1 MQTERNRKPS
11 RRAGLARPLRVSP
24 TTCSV
29 RLALA
34 ASATVLALAGS
45 GTANAA
51 CSFTDPT
58 TVTCTAGAYN
68 GGLPGGSFVPVV
80 DLTLVL
86 DPGVTV
92 DPAAGVAGVTAN
104 WGGDVTVTTSADIN
118 TSYADGVFLY
128 GSATATLNNSGTIY
142 AYVDADN
149 AVDISS
155 NGLITVDNS
164 GLIQAEGSPAY
175 AAIAINAYSSYGDIF
190 FQNSGTIAANSDTQ
204 YSEAIYAYAY
214 YGNTTINNSGTIS
227 STSLVASADAIDAEA
242 KYDTTVINS
251 GNISAS
257 SPSTYGTTAVF
268 VLTGDDGHVDNSGT
282 IYAYSSAFAG
292 GIQVITVYG
301 EASADN
307 SGSIEAVSA
316 GGFAT
321 GMGFY
326 GGGSADADNSGT
338 IIATGYDD
346 TGGIYV
352 DVDYGV
358 LLSNSGQI
366 TATAGTGQA
375 WGIYAHSTFAS
386 IDIDNSGTIT
396 AYSDSGTGY
405 GIQALADGNGI
416 GIDVTLSSTSSID
429 AVSSLSTAF
438 GVFAGTTGDNSNV
451 TVTAGGDVS
460 AYSPGNHTYAIQGLS
475 SGDSSDVII
484 SVLAGSDLYAG
495 SDLAGVYGVQA
506 QTDGLDSDIDIDVA
520 GSIAASSLASSAN
533 GVRAYTYAAADS
545 DIVISVAASGSINA
559 TADYTAFGIN
569 AIARGA
575 GAYVDVD
582 NAGTV
587 VASGYNA
594 IGIAIS
600 ASDSG
605 HGYSDG
611 DISATGIYRGIGL
624 QVSTSG
630 DGYAM
635 NAGDISVD
643 LDGTSTG
650 SVPMGWGVLVRATYG
665 DAYAGNSGTIS
676 VNVSVE
682 GYYEANAVGIESS
695 SNNGDAAA
703 ANSGLIQAY
712 IDVGANDP
720 GLSSSDAIG
729 IDVFAAGDAYAG
741 NSGTIDA
748 ESVYGKGFGIFVSS
762 PGAVDVVNS
771 GSISVIGGEGSDQAY
786 GGAYGVFVQ
795 VTQGVVT
802 VDNSGAITAVA
813 DGAGGYNAVADGI
826 HLRLPGA
833 DVQVVNDGTITT
845 ESSGEYYAYA
855 RAIRVMAD
863 YIDIS
868 TGASSQLSAT
878 AGGHPDA
885 VAVGIFAQAYYSAS
899 VSNGGG
905 IDVLAIDGD
914 AYGIAVVAY
923 GDGALD
929 IANSGHIQARANNG
943 YVHGIRATAYGNGDT
958 SISHDGTISAT
969 GDSLDAVGI
978 QADAYGSGRIEI
990 AIGAAGAIDV
1000 HGYYA
1005 AAGIALNPY
1014 GGGATSIDN
1023 QGDIYAY
1030 SYHGDAFGI
1039 VTLYGTGDINITNSG
1054 TITADAAVGE
1064 AFAIH
1069 AYTLG
1074 GTSVAIDNSGTLN
1087 GAIFTGRGDDLF
1099 YNTGTWNATGASYFG
1114 AGDDAIFNSGTINLQ
1129 GSTIDLGI
1137 DPAGNQFVNDGL
1149 LAVSG
1154 DNVIDMGTGA
1164 DGVTPNPYPFQNN
1177 GVIDFQD
1184 GAPDDSLK
1192 IIGDFAGD
1200 GDIDLDVSGLNGTSD
1215 LMYIDGNVDPGSVST
1230 INIDLID
1237 FPEGGQIEAP
1247 MVLVT
1252 GNSTSGNFV
1261 LGDVSYEPGFLD
1273 FDFNLVSGTNSSG
1286 QGSYALRF
1294 TPVLSDT
1301 GELAAV
1307 ITPGVSVLLR
1317 DAVGTVEQRQATSQL
1332 IEGRSR
1338 VSMWARVFY
1347 NAGWVE
1353 PEGGAAFDVRTG
1365 GGETGFN
1372 FAATDRFGAGL
1383 ILGRSELNQKLRDGI
1398 GSDAIKG
1405 NVYGGYGNMALPG
1418 GFSLDLSHRRLKFD
1432 AEIDANGVQLSSG
1445 GEADTSN
1452 MEAGYQWVSKKKL
1465 GLQLQFQQTVTVVKS
1480 IDTLAGPVPFDGDSG
1495 RYSIT
1500 RLAGEVRKQ
1509 WDPTPKGTIW
1519 VGRVLFNA
1527 IRESDGTSHYDVG
1540 DTLSGKT
1547 SLQGTS
1553 FRLEAGASAQ
1563 RGHLLVYGSLVY
1575 EDGGVLHNFFG
1586 AHLGGRWV
1594 W

>member
-1 MQTERNRKPS
+1 MQTERNRTSS
-11 RRAGLARPLRVSP
+11 RYPGLARPLRLNP
-24 TTCSV
+24 ATCQV

-34 ASATVLALAGS
+34 ATATALALAGS
-45 GTANAA
+45 GVANAA
-51 CSFTDPT
+51 CSFTDAT

-68 GGLPGGSFVPVV
+68 AGLPGGSFVPVP

-86 DPGVTV
+86 DPGVTI

-104 WGGDVTVTTSADIN
+104 WGGDVTVTTAADIN
-118 TSYADGVFLY
+118 TSYADGVFVY
-128 GSATATLNNSGTIY
+128 GSASATLNNSGTIY
-142 AYVDADN
+142 AYVDADY
-149 AVDISS
+149 AVDISA
-155 NGLITVDNS
+155 NGNVDVGNS
-164 GLIQAEGSPAY
+164 GLIQAEASTAY
-175 AAIAINAYSSYGDIF
+175 GAVAINAVSSYGDIDI
-190 FQNSGTIAANSDTQ
+190 QNSGTIAANSDTQ
-204 YSEAIYAYAY
+204 YSIAVYAYAG
-214 YGNTTINNSGTIS
+214 YGSLTIGNSGTIS
-227 STSLVASADAIDAEA
+227 STSLVASTEGIDAEA
-242 KYDTTVINS
+242 KYSATVTNS
-251 GNISAS
+251 GSIAAS
-257 SPSTYGTTAVF
+257 SPSVYGSTGVF
-268 VLTGDDGHVDNSGT
+268 VLTGDDGQVDNSGT

-292 GIQVITVYG
+292 GIQVISVYG
-301 EASADN
+301 TAGADN

-326 GGGSADADNSGT
+326 GENADAGNSGT
-338 IIATGYDD
+338 IVATGYDD

-358 LLSNSGQI
+358 FVTNSGQI
-366 TATAGTGQA
+366 TATADIGRA
-375 WGIYAHSTFAS
+375 WGIYAYSTYGS
-386 IDIDNSGTIT
+386 IDIASSGTIT
-396 AYSDSGTGY
+396 AYATSASSF
-405 GIQALADGNGI
+405 GIQAIADGDGI
-416 GIDVTLSSTSSID
+416 GIDVTLVAGSSID
-429 AVSSLSTAF
+429 ASSGSNTAF
-438 GVFAGTTGDNSNV
+438 GVFANTTGDYSDV
-451 TVTAGGDVS
+451 TITADGIVS
-460 AYSPGNHTYAIQGLS
+460 AYSAGNGTNAIQGLT
-475 SGDSSDVII
+475 SGDSSDVTI
-484 SVLAGSDLYAG
+484 SVLAGADLYAG
-495 SDLAGVYGVQA
+495 SDLASAYAVVGATG
-506 QTDGLDSDIDIDVA
+506 GLDSDIDI
-520 GSIAASSLASSAN
+520 SIAGDVSASSLSNSAT
-533 GVRAYTYAAADS
+533 GVRAYTFAGADD
-545 DIVISVAASGSINA
+545 DIVVSVADTGSIQA
-559 TADYTAFGIN
+559 TGDLNAFGIN
-569 AIARGA
+569 AIATGT

-587 VASGYNA
+587 VASAYNA
-594 IGIAIS
+594 TGISIT

-605 HGYSDG
+605 SAHSDG
-611 DISATGIYRGIGL
+611 DISANGVYRGIGIG
-624 QVSTSG
+624 VASSG

-635 NAGDISVD
+635 NAGDIAVE
-643 LDGTSTG
+643 LDGTSSG
-650 SVPMGWGVLVRATYG
+650 FVPMGWGVLVRATYG

-676 VNVSVE
+676 VDVSVE
-682 GYYEANAVGIESS
+682 GYYEANAVGIESGS
-695 SNNGDAAA
+695 SNGDAAA
-703 ANSGLIQAY
+703 FNSGLIQAY

-729 IDVFAAGDAYAG
+729 IDVFAIAGDAYAG

-795 VTQGVVT
+795 VTQDVVT
-802 VDNSGAITAVA
+802 VDNSGTISAVA

-833 DVQVVNDGTITT
+833 DVQVVNTGTISTV
-845 ESSGEYYAYA
+845 SDGEYYAYA
-855 RAIRVMAD
+855 RAIRVMGD
-863 YIDIS
+863 YVDIS
-868 TGASSQLSAT
+868 TGASSQLSST
-878 AGGHPDA
+878 AGGNPA
-885 VAVGIFAQAYYSAS
+885 ALAVGIFAQAYYAGS
-899 VSNGGG
+899 VSNGGD
-905 IDVLAIDGD
+905 IDVLATEGD
-914 AYGIAVVAY
+914 AYGIFVLAY
-923 GDGALD
+923 GDGELA
-929 IANSGHIQARANNG
+929 IANSGHIDAHADG
-943 YVHGIRATAYGNGDT
+943 YVHGIRAMAYGNGDIA
-958 SISHDGTISAT
+958 ISNDGTISAT
-969 GDSLDAVGI
+969 GDSVSAVGI
-978 QADAYGSGRIEI
+978 QADAYGTGSVDV
-990 AIGAAGAIDV
+990 ALGAASAIDV
-1000 HGYYA
+1000 HGYYD
-1005 AAGIALNPY
+1005 AAGVAVSPY
-1014 GGGATSIDN
+1014 GGGTTNIDN

-1030 SYHGDAFGI
+1030 SAFGDAFGI
-1039 VTLYGTGDINITNSG
+1039 VTLYGTGNFNIANSG
-1054 TITADAAVGE
+1054 TITAAAGSGH
-1064 AFAIH
+1064 AYAIY

-1074 GTSVAIDNSGTLN
+1074 GTSVAIANSGTLT
-1087 GAIFTGRGDDLF
+1087 GAIVTGNGDDLF
-1099 YNTGTWNATGASYFG
+1099 DNTGTWNATGASYFG
-1114 AGDDAIFNSGTINLQ
+1114 AGDDAVFNSGTINLQ
-1129 GSTIDLGI
+1129 GATIDLGL
-1137 DPAGNQFVNDGL
+1137 DPAGNQFVNDDL
-1149 LAVSG
+1149 LTVSG

-1200 GDIDLDVSGLNGTSD
+1200 GDINLDVSGLNASSD
-1215 LMYIDGNVDPGSVST
+1215 LLYIGGDVDPSSVST
-1230 INIDLID
+1230 VNIDLVD
-1237 FPEGGQIEAP
+1237 FPEGGVIEAP

-1252 GNSTSGNFV
+1252 GDSTPGNFV
-1261 LGDVSYEPGFLD
+1261 LGEVSYEPGFLD
-1273 FDFNLVSGTNSSG
+1273 FSVDLVNGTNSSG
-1286 QGSYALRF
+1286 QSSYALRF
-1294 TPVLSDT
+1294 TPELSDT
-1301 GELAAV
+1301 GDLAAV

-1353 PEGGAAFDVRTG
+1353 PKGGAAFDVRTG
-1365 GGETGFN
+1365 GGETGLN
-1372 FAATDRFGAGL
+1372 FAASQRFGAGL

-1432 AEIDANGVQLSSG
+1432 AEIDSNGVQLSSG

-1452 MEAGYQWVSKKKL
+1452 MEAGYQWMSKKKL

-1519 VGRVLFNA
+1519 LGRVLFNA
-1527 IRESDGTSHYDVG
+1527 IRESAGTSHYDVG

-1563 RGHLLVYGSLVY
+1563 RGHFLVYGSLVY